1 MEEAA
6 GGQTGQRSRKG
17 HDMNAQRVTTF
28 DDLRLDDAP
37 EYGGKSANLGEMTGA
52 GLAVPPGF
60 AIGQSAYLEAMDAGG
75 IRARLHSERVPE
87 EGLTE
92 AELIARSQDLTRT
105 VAGVELPVRLRES
118 ILEHHRTLGTDV
130 PVAVRSSAPAEDA
143 GDTSF
148 AGIHESY
155 TDVVGGDAL
164 LDAVRK
170 CWCSLWS
177 PRAMTYRAVS
187 GYDEEPSIAVVV
199 QRMVRSD
206 TSGVAFT
213 ADPRTSQTDRVVIEA
228 AFGLGEVVV
237 GGKVEPDTYVVSK
250 SDLRILTAHVG
261 RKVTRIVAGRTGD
274 GLVPVPEEMQNTRV
288 LDDEQVLA
296 VARLAMASEAH
307 YGTPQ
312 DTEFAIEDGELYLVQ
327 TRPITTL
334 VGRAT
339 TGEPAGGAGE
349 NGTVSDTDVDP
360 IVEGL
365 GAGPGTAT
373 GRARVLRE
381 LADGADLAPG
391 EILVATMT
399 DPDWLP
405 ILKRAAAI
413 VTDEGG
419 VTCHAAIV
427 GRELGRPVIVG
438 TRSATTDIRDGQTI
452 TVDGT
457 AGVVYPG
464 TVRRAAVEHAPA
476 DAGRAP
482 EVRTREVTATAVYV
496 NLATPDAAAR
506 VAAMDVDGVGLLR
519 AEFLITSALDG
530 VHPRTLIA
538 EGRAEEY
545 VGRMAS
551 GISTIAAAFEPRPV
565 VYRATDLRSNEFRGL
580 LGGEVEAEERNPM
593 IGYRGCF
600 RYTREPDLFR
610 LELDALARVRQKHGN
625 LHLMIPFV
633 RTGWE
638 LRACLDIIDAHPLG
652 RDPGLKRWIMAE
664 VPSVVHWI
672 PEYAAMGIDGV
683 SIGSNDLTQLTLGV
697 DRDSEV
703 CAELFDSMDPA
714 VLAFIDQIIDR
725 CHDSGLTVS
734 LCGQAAST
742 DPAMAEHLV
751 RRGVTSVSVTPDYAE
766 ITRRTVARAEKSILL
781 DAARSAGRRPP
792 AK

>member
-1 MEEAA
+1 M
-6 GGQTGQRSRKG
+6 S
-17 HDMNAQRVTTF
+17 DMWVTDF

-52 GLAVPPGF
+52 GFPVPPGF
-60 AIGQSAYLEAMDAGG
+60 AIGQSAYLAAMDSGG
-75 IRARLHSERVPE
+75 VRDRLHEKRVPE
-87 EGLTE
+87 DGLTE
-92 AELIARSQDLTRT
+92 AQLIARSEELTEA
-105 VAGVELPVRLRES
+105 VAAVEMPEELREA
-118 ILEHHRTLGTDV
+118 ILAHYRRLGTDV

-143 GDTSF
+143 ADTSF
-148 AGIHESY
+148 AGIHESF
-155 TDVVGGDAL
+155 TDVVGADAL
-164 LDAVRK
+164 LEAVHK

-177 PRAMTYRAVS
+177 PRAMTYRGVAE
-187 GYDEEPSIAVVV
+187 YHDEPSIAVVV
-199 QRMVRSD
+199 QKMVRSD

-250 SDLRILTAHVG
+250 ATGEILSAHVG
-261 RKVTRIVAGRTGD
+261 RKVAQIVAGRTDD
-274 GLVPVPEEMQNTRV
+274 GLVPVPEDEQLDRV
-288 LDDEQVLA
+288 LTDDQVRAVAELA
-296 VARLAMASEAH
+296 VTSEKH
-307 YGTPQ
+307 YDRQQ
-312 DTEFAIEDGELYLVQ
+312 DTEFAFEDGRLYIVQ

-334 VGRAT
+334 DEGAE
-339 TGEPAGGAGE
+339 GGDAGAGASASA
-349 NGTVSDTDVDP
+349 GTSASDAEP
-360 IVEGL
+360 ILEGL
-365 GAGPGTAT
+365 GAGPGTVT
-373 GRARVLRE
+373 GTARVLHE
-381 LADGADLAPG
+381 LADGAGLEDG

-419 VTCHAAIV
+419 ITCHAAIV

-438 TRSATTDIRDGQTI
+438 TRTATSDITDGQTV
-452 TVDGT
+452 TVDGS

-464 TVRRAAVEHAPA
+464 TVRPAGPPTAPA
-476 DAGRAP
+476 DAGKVP
-482 EVRTREVTATAVYV
+482 EARTREVTSTAVYV

-519 AEFLITSALDG
+519 AEFLITSALQG
-530 VHPRTLIA
+530 MHPRKLVA
-538 EGRAEEY
+538 EGHSDDY
-545 VGRMAS
+545 VDRMAE
-551 GISTIAAAFEPRPV
+551 GISTIAAAFDPRPV
-565 VYRATDLRSNEFRGL
+565 IYRATDLRSNEFRGL

-600 RYTREPDLFR
+600 RYTQEPDLFR
-610 LELDALARVRQKHGN
+610 LELDALAKVRQKHRN

-633 RTGWE
+633 RTRWE
-638 LRACLDIIDAHPLG
+638 LEACLEIIDGHPLG
-652 RDPGLKRWIMAE
+652 RDKGMKRWVMAE

-672 PEYAAMGIDGV
+672 PEYARLGIDGV

-703 CAELFDSMDPA
+703 CAELFDSMDES

-725 CHDSGLTVS
+725 CHESGITVS

-751 RRGVTSVSVTPDYAE
+751 RKGVTSVSVTPDYAE

-781 DAARSAGRRPP
+781 DAARRATRG
-792 AK
+792 

>member
-1 MEEAA
+1 MSAR
-6 GGQTGQRSRKG
+6 Q
-17 HDMNAQRVTTF
+17 VVTF
-28 DDLRLDDAP
+28 DDLRLDDSP

-75 IRARLHSERVPE
+75 VRARLHADRVPE

-92 AELIARSQDLTRT
+92 AELMARSAELTRT
-105 VAGVELPVRLRES
+105 VADVDMPVPLRES
-118 ILEHHRTLGTDV
+118 VLEHYRALGHDV

-155 TDVVGGDAL
+155 TDVVGEDAL

-213 ADPRTSQTDRVVIEA
+213 ADPRTSRTDRVVIEA

-237 GGKVEPDTYVVSK
+237 GGKVEPDTYVVDK
-250 SDLRILTAHVG
+250 SDLGVLSAHVG
-261 RKVTRIVAGRTGD
+261 RKLTRIIAGRTDD
-274 GLVPVPEEMQNTRV
+274 GLVPVPEEMQTTRV
-288 LDDEQVLA
+288 LDDEQVRA
-296 VARLAMASEAH
+296 VARQAMASEAH

-312 DTEFAIEDGELYLVQ
+312 DTEFAFEDGELYLVQ

-334 VGRAT
+334 VDRAPDGDRGASGDGRS
-339 TGEPAGGAGE
+339 GGDVEPL
-349 NGTVSDTDVDP
+349 
-360 IVEGL
+360 VEGL

-373 GRARVLRE
+373 GRARVLHE

-438 TRSATTDIRDGQTI
+438 TRSATTDIHDGQTI

-464 TVRRAAVEHAPA
+464 TVRPAAAEQAPA
-476 DAGRAP
+476 DVGRTP
-482 EVRTREVTATAVYV
+482 EARTREVTATAVYV

-519 AEFLITSALDG
+519 AEFLITSALEG
-530 VHPRTLIA
+530 VHPRTLIT
-538 EGRAEEY
+538 EGRTADY
-545 VGRMAS
+545 VDRMAS
-551 GISTIAAAFEPRPV
+551 GIATIAAAFDPRPV
-565 VYRATDLRSNEFRGL
+565 IYRATDLRSNEFRGL

-610 LELDALARVRQKHGN
+610 LELDALARVREKHRN

-633 RTGWE
+633 RTAWE
-638 LRACLDIIDAHPLG
+638 LRACLDIVDGHPLG
-652 RDPGLKRWIMAE
+652 RDAGLKRWIMAE

-714 VLAFIDQIIDR
+714 VLASIDQIIDR
-725 CHDSGLTVS
+725 CHESGLTVS

-781 DAARSAGRRPP
+781 DAARSATRRSP

>member
-1 MEEAA
+1 M
-6 GGQTGQRSRKG
+6 S
-17 HDMNAQRVTTF
+17 DMWVTDF
-28 DDLRLDDAP
+28 DDLRLADAP

-52 GLAVPPGF
+52 GFPVPPGF
-60 AIGQSAYLEAMDAGG
+60 AIGQSAYLDAMEEGG
-75 IRARLHSERVPE
+75 VRARLHEKRVPE

-92 AELIARSQDLTRT
+92 AQLIDRSEELTET
-105 VAGVELPVRLRES
+105 VAAVEMPEKLREA
-118 ILEHHRTLGTDV
+118 ILEHYRRLGADV

-143 GDTSF
+143 ADTSF

-155 TDVVGGDAL
+155 TDVVGADAL
-164 LDAVRK
+164 LEAVHK

-177 PRAMTYRAVS
+177 PRAMTYRGVAEY
-187 GYDEEPSIAVVV
+187 YDEPSIAVVV
-199 QRMVRSD
+199 QKMVRSD

-237 GGKVEPDTYVVSK
+237 GGKVEPDTYVVAK
-250 SDLRILTAHVG
+250 SSGEILNAHVG
-261 RKVTRIVAGRTGD
+261 RKVAQIVAGRTDD
-274 GLVPVPEEMQNTRV
+274 GMVPIPDEKQMDRV
-288 LDDEQVLA
+288 LTDDQVRAVAELA
-296 VARLAMASEAH
+296 VKSEKH
-307 YGTPQ
+307 YDRQQ
-312 DTEFAIEDGELYLVQ
+312 DTEFAFEDGTLYIVQ

-334 VGRAT
+334 DENAAAA
-339 TGEPAGGAGE
+339 AGGE
-349 NGTVSDTDVDP
+349 TSSDVDP
-360 IVEGL
+360 ILEGL
-365 GAGPGTAT
+365 GAGPGTVT
-373 GRARVLRE
+373 GTARVLHE
-381 LADGADLAPG
+381 LADGASLKDG

-419 VTCHAAIV
+419 ITCHAAIV

-438 TRSATTDIRDGQTI
+438 TRTATSDITDGQTV
-452 TVDGT
+452 TVDGS

-464 TVRRAAVEHAPA
+464 TVRPAGPQTAPA
-476 DAGRAP
+476 DAGKAP
-482 EVRTREVTATAVYV
+482 EARTREVTSTAVYV

-519 AEFLITSALDG
+519 AEFLITSALQG
-530 VHPRTLIA
+530 MHPRKLVA
-538 EGRAEEY
+538 EGHADEY
-545 VGRMAS
+545 VDRMAK
-551 GISTIAAAFEPRPV
+551 GISTIAAAFDPRPV

-600 RYTREPDLFR
+600 RYTQEPDLFR
-610 LELDALARVRQKHGN
+610 LELDALAKVRQKHKN

-633 RTGWE
+633 RTRWE
-638 LRACLDIIDAHPLG
+638 LEACLDIIDGHPLG
-652 RDPGLKRWIMAE
+652 RDKGMKRWVMAE

-672 PEYAAMGIDGV
+672 PEYAKLGIDGV

-703 CAELFDSMDPA
+703 CAELFDSMDEA

-725 CHDSGLTVS
+725 CHESGITVS

-751 RRGVTSVSVTPDYAE
+751 RKGVTSVSVTPDYAE

-781 DAARSAGRRPP
+781 DAARRATRP
-792 AK
+792 

>member
-1 MEEAA
+1 MRRHWL
-6 GGQTGQRSRKG
+6 RSWKFRS
-17 HDMNAQRVTTF
+17 
-28 DDLRLDDAP
+28 AP
-37 EYGGKSANLGEMTGA
+37 SCGISIIC
-52 GLAVPPGF
+52 PRP
-60 AIGQSAYLEAMDAGG
+60 AY
-75 IRARLHSERVPE
+75 RS
-87 EGLTE
+87 GLT
-92 AELIARSQDLTRT
+92 A
-105 VAGVELPVRLRES
+105 
-118 ILEHHRTLGTDV
+118 
-130 PVAVRSSAPAEDA
+130 DA
-143 GDTSF
+143 T
-148 AGIHESY
+148 
-155 TDVVGGDAL
+155 
-164 LDAVRK
+164 
-170 CWCSLWS
+170 
-177 PRAMTYRAVS
+177 
-187 GYDEEPSIAVVV
+187 
-199 QRMVRSD
+199 
-206 TSGVAFT
+206 
-213 ADPRTSQTDRVVIEA
+213 
-228 AFGLGEVVV
+228 
-237 GGKVEPDTYVVSK
+237 
-250 SDLRILTAHVG
+250 
-261 RKVTRIVAGRTGD
+261 
-274 GLVPVPEEMQNTRV
+274 
-288 LDDEQVLA
+288 
-296 VARLAMASEAH
+296 
-307 YGTPQ
+307 
-312 DTEFAIEDGELYLVQ
+312 
-327 TRPITTL
+327 
-334 VGRAT
+334 
-339 TGEPAGGAGE
+339 AGGAG
-349 NGTVSDTDVDP
+349 GDGPGSDSQGEP
-360 IVEGL
+360 IAEGL
-365 GAGPGTAT
+365 GAGPGIAT

-381 LADGADLAPG
+381 LADGADLAAG

-438 TRSATTDIRDGQTI
+438 TRTATTDIADGQII

-457 AGVVYPG
+457 AGLVYPG
-464 TVRRAAVEHAPA
+464 AVRQAAAEQAPA

-530 VHPRTLIA
+530 VHPRRLIA
-538 EGRAEEY
+538 EGREEEY

-551 GISTIAAAFEPRPV
+551 GISTIAAAFDPRPV

-593 IGYRGCF
+593 IGYRGCY
-600 RYTREPDLFR
+600 RYTQEPDLFR

-633 RTGWE
+633 RTKWE
-638 LRACLDIIDAHPLG
+638 LRACLDIIDSHPIG

-714 VLAFIDQIIDR
+714 VMAFIDQIIDR
-725 CHDSGLTVS
+725 CQESGLTVS
-734 LCGQAAST
+734 LCGQSAST

-751 RRGVTSVSVTPDYAE
+751 RKGVTSVSVTPDYAE
-766 ITRRTVARAEKSILL
+766 LTRRTVARAEKSILL

>member
-1 MEEAA
+1 MN
-6 GGQTGQRSRKG
+6 TGW
-17 HDMNAQRVTTF
+17 VTNF
-28 DDLRLDDAP
+28 DEMRLDDAP

-52 GLAVPPGF
+52 GFPVPPGF
-60 AIGQSAYLEAMDAGG
+60 SIGQSAYLDAMDTGG
-75 IRARLHSERVPE
+75 VRARLYDERVPE

-92 AELIARSQDLTRT
+92 AELMARSDELRRT
-105 VAGVELPVRLRES
+105 VAGVEVPPRLREA
-118 ILEHHRTLGTDV
+118 ILEHYRGLGTDV

-155 TDVVGGDAL
+155 TDVVGGEAL
-164 LDAVRK
+164 LEAVQK

-187 GYDEEPSIAVVV
+187 GYLDEPSIAVVV

-228 AFGLGEVVV
+228 AYGLGEVVV
-237 GGKVEPDTYVVSK
+237 GGKVEPDTYVVAK
-250 SDLRILTAHVG
+250 SDLEILTAHVG
-261 RKVTRIVAGRTGD
+261 RKVARIIAGQTDG
-274 GLVPVPEEMQNTRV
+274 GLVPVPEEMQTARV
-288 LDDEQVLA
+288 LDDEQVRA
-296 VARLAMASEAH
+296 VARLAMASEEH
-307 YGTPQ
+307 YGKPQ
-312 DTEFAIEDGELYLVQ
+312 DTEFAIEDGELFIVQ

-334 VGRAT
+334 VADAS
-339 TGEPAGGAGE
+339 AGGAAGGAAGD
-349 NGTVSDTDVDP
+349 GTGSDVAP

-365 GAGPGTAT
+365 GAGPGIAT

-438 TRSATTDIRDGQTI
+438 TRTATTDIHDGQTI
-452 TVDGT
+452 TVDGS
-457 AGVVYPG
+457 AGLVYPG
-464 TVRRAAVEHAPA
+464 TVRPAAAAQAPA

-519 AEFLITSALDG
+519 AEFLITSALEG
-530 VHPRTLIA
+530 VHPRRLIA
-538 EGRAEEY
+538 EGRTEEY

-551 GISTIAAAFEPRPV
+551 GIATIAAAFDPRPV
-565 VYRATDLRSNEFRGL
+565 IYRATDLRSNEFRGL

-600 RYTREPDLFR
+600 RYTQEPDLFR
-610 LELDALARVRQKHGN
+610 LELDALARVREKHGN

-633 RTGWE
+633 RTKWE
-638 LRACLDIIDAHPLG
+638 LRACLDIIDAHPIG

-703 CAELFDSMDPA
+703 CAALFDSMDPA
-714 VLAFIDQIIDR
+714 VMAFIDQIIDR
-725 CHDSGLTVS
+725 CHESGLTVS

-781 DAARSAGRRPP
+781 DAARSAVRRPP

>member
-1 MEEAA
+1 
-6 GGQTGQRSRKG
+6 
-17 HDMNAQRVTTF
+17 MNADQVTSF
-28 DDLRLDDAP
+28 DDLRLEDST

-60 AIGQSAYLEAMDAGG
+60 AIGQSAYLEAMDTGG
-75 IRARLHSERVPE
+75 VRARLHAERVPE

-92 AELIARSQDLTRT
+92 AELMARSEDLTRT
-105 VAGVELPVRLRES
+105 VAEVEMPSELREA
-118 ILEHHRTLGTDV
+118 ILEHYHGLGTDV

-155 TDVVGGDAL
+155 TDVVGDDAL
-164 LDAVRK
+164 LEAVRK

-199 QRMVRSD
+199 QQMVRSD

-237 GGKVEPDTYVVSK
+237 GGKVEPDTYVVAK
-250 SDLRILTAHVG
+250 SDLEILTAHVG
-261 RKVTRIVAGRTGD
+261 RKVSRIIAGRTDD
-274 GLVPVPEEMQNTRV
+274 GLVPVPEEMQTQRV
-288 LDDEQVLA
+288 LDDEQVRA
-296 VARLAMASEAH
+296 VARLAMASEKH
-307 YGTPQ
+307 YGKQQ
-312 DTEFAIEDGELYLVQ
+312 DTEFAFEDGELFIVQ

-334 VGRAT
+334 TAD
-339 TGEPAGGAGE
+339 TGGTSDDGAA
-349 NGTVSDTDVDP
+349 SDTDVEP

-438 TRSATTDIRDGQTI
+438 TRSATTDIHDGQTI

-464 TVRRAAVEHAPA
+464 TVRPAAAEQAPA

-551 GISTIAAAFEPRPV
+551 GISTIAAAFDPRPV

-600 RYTREPDLFR
+600 RYTQEPDLFR
-610 LELDALARVRQKHGN
+610 LELDALAKVRQKHGN

-638 LRACLDIIDAHPLG
+638 LRACLDIIDAHPIG
-652 RDPGLKRWIMAE
+652 RDKGLKRWIMAE

-714 VLAFIDQIIDR
+714 VMAFIDQIIDR
-725 CHDSGLTVS
+725 CHESGLTVS

-751 RRGVTSVSVTPDYAE
+751 RKGVTSVSVTPDYAE

-781 DAARSAGRRPP
+781 AAARSAGGPSP

>member
-1 MEEAA
+1 
-6 GGQTGQRSRKG
+6 
-17 HDMNAQRVTTF
+17 MNTRWVADF
-28 DDLRLDDAP
+28 AELRLADAP

-52 GLAVPPGF
+52 GFPVPPGF
-60 AIGQSAYLEAMDAGG
+60 SVGQSAYLAAMDAAGV
-75 IRARLHSERVPE
+75 RTRLHDRRVPE
-87 EGLTE
+87 EGLSE
-92 AELIARSQDLTRT
+92 ADLMSLAAELSGT
-105 VAGVELPVRLRES
+105 VAAVEMPPRLRED
-118 ILEHHRTLGTDV
+118 ILAHYRSLGSDV

-155 TDVVGGDAL
+155 TDVVGEESVL
-164 LDAVRK
+164 EAVRD
-170 CWCSLWS
+170 CWCSLWT
-177 PRAMTYRAVS
+177 PRAMTYRAVT
-187 GYDEEPSIAVVV
+187 GYDDEPSIAVVV
-199 QRMVRSD
+199 QKMVRSD

-213 ADPRTSQTDRVVIEA
+213 ADPRTSQVDRVVIEA

-250 SDLRILTAHVG
+250 ADLRILAVHVG
-261 RKVTRIVAGRTGD
+261 RKVARIVAGRTAD
-274 GLVPVPEEMQNTRV
+274 GLVPVPEAEQLNRV
-288 LDDEQVLA
+288 LDDDQVRQ
-296 VARLAMASEAH
+296 VARLAVMSEQH
-307 YGTPQ
+307 YGLPQ
-312 DTEFAIEDGELYLVQ
+312 DTEFAFEDGELYIVQ

-334 VGRAT
+334 DTDAAHADAPVGT
-339 TGEPAGGAGE
+339 GGAGD
-349 NGTVSDTDVDP
+349 GVAP
-360 IVEGL
+360 IVSGL
-365 GAGPGTAT
+365 GAGPGTAIGT
-373 GRARVLRE
+373 ARVLTE
-381 LADGADLAPG
+381 LADGVNLAAG

-405 ILKRAAAI
+405 ILQRAAAI

-438 TRSATTDIRDGQTI
+438 TRSATTDIADGQTI

-464 TVRRAAVEHAPA
+464 EVREAAPPQAPA
-476 DAGRAP
+476 DAAAAP
-482 EVRTREVTATAVYV
+482 EVRTREITATAVYV

-519 AEFLITSALDG
+519 AEFLITSALQG
-530 VHPRTLIA
+530 LHPRRLVE

-545 VGRMAS
+545 VERMAA
-551 GISTIAAAFEPRPV
+551 GISTIAAAFDPRPV

-610 LELDALARVRQKHGN
+610 LELDALARVRQRHRN

-638 LRACLDIIDAHPLG
+638 LRACLDIIDAHPIG
-652 RDPGLKRWIMAE
+652 RDTGLRRWIMAE

-672 PEYAAMGIDGV
+672 PEYAAMGIHGV

-703 CAELFDSMDPA
+703 CADLFDSMDPA

-725 CHDSGLTVS
+725 CHESGLTVS

-742 DPAMAEHLV
+742 DPRMAEHLV
-751 RRGVTSVSVTPDYAE
+751 RKGVTSVSVTPDYAE
-766 ITRRTVARAEKSILL
+766 LTRRTVARAERTILL
-781 DAARSAGRRPP
+781 DAARAVPRPGRDRPTGRSRRSSP
-792 AK
+792 

>member
-1 MEEAA
+1 MDARWVADFAE
-6 GGQTGQRSRKG
+6 
-17 HDMNAQRVTTF
+17 
-28 DDLRLDDAP
+28 LRLSAAP

-52 GLAVPPGF
+52 GFPVPPGF
-60 AIGQSAYLEAMDAGG
+60 SVGQSAYLTAMESAGV
-75 IRARLHSERVPE
+75 RSRLYDGRVPE
-87 EGLTE
+87 EGMSE
-92 AELIARSQDLTRT
+92 AELMSLAAELSST
-105 VAGVELPVRLRES
+105 VAGVEMPSRLREEVVAHYRS
-118 ILEHHRTLGTDV
+118 LGPDV

-155 TDVVGGDAL
+155 TDVVGEE
-164 LDAVRK
+164 AVLK
-170 CWCSLWS
+170 AVQDCWCSLWT

-187 GYDEEPSIAVVV
+187 GYDDEPSIAVVV
-199 QRMVRSD
+199 QKMVRSD

-213 ADPRTSQTDRVVIEA
+213 ADPRTSQVDRVVIEA

-250 SDLRILTAHVG
+250 SDLHILTVHVG
-261 RKVTRIVAGRTGD
+261 RKVSRIVAGRTAD
-274 GLVPVPEEMQNTRV
+274 GLVPVPEAEQLDRV
-288 LDDEQVLA
+288 LDDDQVRR
-296 VARLAMASEAH
+296 VARLAVMSEQH
-307 YGTPQ
+307 YGEPQ
-312 DTEFAIEDGELYLVQ
+312 DTEFAFEDGELYIVQ

-334 VGRAT
+334 DADAAHA
-339 TGEPAGGAGE
+339 EDAAGAGSE
-349 NGTVSDTDVDP
+349 VEP
-360 IVEGL
+360 IVSGL
-365 GAGPGTAT
+365 GAGPGTAIGT
-373 GRARVLRE
+373 ARVLTE
-381 LADGADLAPG
+381 LADGVNLAAG

-405 ILKRAAAI
+405 ILQRAAAI

-438 TRSATTDIRDGQTI
+438 TRSATADIADGQTI

-464 TVRRAAVEHAPA
+464 EVRAAEAPQAPA
-476 DAGRAP
+476 DAGAAP

-519 AEFLITSALDG
+519 AEFLITSALQG
-530 VHPRTLIA
+530 LHPRRLIA
-538 EGRAEEY
+538 EGRTEEY
-545 VGRMAS
+545 VERMAS
-551 GISTIAAAFEPRPV
+551 GISTIAAAFDPRPV

-610 LELDALARVRQKHGN
+610 LELDALERVRRRHRN

-638 LRACLDIIDAHPLG
+638 LRACLDIIDAHPIG
-652 RDPGLKRWIMAE
+652 RDTGLKRWIMAE

-672 PEYAAMGIDGV
+672 PEYATMGIDGV

-703 CAELFDSMDPA
+703 CADLFDSMDPA

-725 CHDSGLTVS
+725 CHESGLTVS

-742 DPAMAEHLV
+742 DPRMAEHLV
-751 RRGVTSVSVTPDYAE
+751 RKGVTSVSVTPDYAE
-766 ITRRTVARAEKSILL
+766 MTRRTVARAERTILL
-781 DAARSAGRRPP
+781 DAARAACRPTHE
-792 AK
+792 

>member
-1 MEEAA
+1 
-6 GGQTGQRSRKG
+6 
-17 HDMNAQRVTTF
+17 MNTEWVTNF
-28 DDLRLDDAP
+28 DELRLEDAP

-52 GLAVPPGF
+52 GFPVPPGF
-60 AIGQSAYLEAMDAGG
+60 SVGQSAYLDAMDTGG
-75 IRARLHSERVPE
+75 VRARLYAERVPE

-92 AELIARSQDLTRT
+92 AELMARSEDLTRT
-105 VAGVELPVRLRES
+105 VAEVEMPPRLREA
-118 ILEHHRTLGTDV
+118 ILEHYRGLGADV

-155 TDVVGGDAL
+155 TDVIGSDAL
-164 LDAVRK
+164 IDAVRK

-187 GYDEEPSIAVVV
+187 GYHDEPSIAVVV

-213 ADPRTSQTDRVVIEA
+213 ADPRTSQIDRVVIEA
-228 AFGLGEVVV
+228 AYGLGEVVV
-237 GGKVEPDTYVVSK
+237 GGKVEPDTYVVAK
-250 SDLRILTAHVG
+250 SDLDILTAHVG
-261 RKVTRIVAGRTGD
+261 RKVSRIIAGKTED
-274 GLVPVPEEMQNTRV
+274 GLVPVPEELQTERV
-288 LDDEQVLA
+288 LDDQQVRA

-307 YGTPQ
+307 YGKPQ
-312 DTEFAIEDGELYLVQ
+312 DTEFAIEDGELFIVQ

-334 VGRAT
+334 TADAT
-339 TGEPAGGAGE
+339 AGGAG
-349 NGTVSDTDVDP
+349 GDGPGSDSQGEP
-360 IVEGL
+360 IAEGL
-365 GAGPGTAT
+365 GAGPGIAT

-381 LADGADLAPG
+381 LADGADLAAG

-438 TRSATTDIRDGQTI
+438 TRTATTDIADGQII

-457 AGVVYPG
+457 AGLVYPG
-464 TVRRAAVEHAPA
+464 AVRQAAAEQAPA

-530 VHPRTLIA
+530 VHPRRLIA
-538 EGRAEEY
+538 EGREEEY

-551 GISTIAAAFEPRPV
+551 GISTIAAAFDPRPV

-593 IGYRGCF
+593 IGYRGCY
-600 RYTREPDLFR
+600 RYTQEPDLFR

-633 RTGWE
+633 RTKWE
-638 LRACLDIIDAHPLG
+638 LRACLDIIDSHPIG

-714 VLAFIDQIIDR
+714 VMAFIDQIIDR
-725 CHDSGLTVS
+725 CQESGLTVS

-751 RRGVTSVSVTPDYAE
+751 RKGVTSVSVTPDYAE
-766 ITRRTVARAEKSILL
+766 LTRRTVARAEKSILL

>member
-1 MEEAA
+1 
-6 GGQTGQRSRKG
+6 
-17 HDMNAQRVTTF
+17 MNADQVTSF
-28 DDLRLDDAP
+28 DDLRLEDSA

-60 AIGQSAYLEAMDAGG
+60 AIGQSAYLEAMDTGG
-75 IRARLHSERVPE
+75 VRARLHAERVPE

-92 AELIARSQDLTRT
+92 AELMARSEDLTRT
-105 VAGVELPVRLRES
+105 VAEVEMPSELREA
-118 ILEHHRTLGTDV
+118 ILEHYHGLGTDV

-155 TDVVGGDAL
+155 TDVVGDDAL
-164 LDAVRK
+164 LEAVRK

-237 GGKVEPDTYVVSK
+237 GGKVEPDTYVVAK
-250 SDLRILTAHVG
+250 SDLEILTAHVG
-261 RKVTRIVAGRTGD
+261 RKVSRIIAGRTDD
-274 GLVPVPEEMQNTRV
+274 GLVPVPEEMQTQRV
-288 LDDEQVLA
+288 LDDEQVRA
-296 VARLAMASEAH
+296 VARLAMASEKH
-307 YGTPQ
+307 YGKQQ
-312 DTEFAIEDGELYLVQ
+312 DTEFAFEDGELFIVQ

-334 VGRAT
+334 TAD
-339 TGEPAGGAGE
+339 TGGTSDDGAA
-349 NGTVSDTDVDP
+349 SDTDVEP

-438 TRSATTDIRDGQTI
+438 TRSATTDIQDGQTI

-464 TVRRAAVEHAPA
+464 TVRPAAAEHAPA

-551 GISTIAAAFEPRPV
+551 GISTIAAAFDPRPV

-600 RYTREPDLFR
+600 RYTQEPDLFR
-610 LELDALARVRQKHGN
+610 LELDALAKVRQKHGN

-638 LRACLDIIDAHPLG
+638 LRACLDIIDAHPIG
-652 RDPGLKRWIMAE
+652 RDKGLKRWIMAE

-725 CHDSGLTVS
+725 CHESGLTVS

-751 RRGVTSVSVTPDYAE
+751 RKGVTSVSVTPDYAE

-781 DAARSAGRRPP
+781 AAARSAGGPSP

>member
-1 MEEAA
+1 MDARWVADFSE
-6 GGQTGQRSRKG
+6 
-17 HDMNAQRVTTF
+17 
-28 DDLRLDDAP
+28 LRLADAP

-52 GLAVPPGF
+52 GFPVPPGF
-60 AIGQSAYLEAMDAGG
+60 SVGQSAYLAAMESAGV
-75 IRARLHSERVPE
+75 RSRLYDGRVPE
-87 EGLTE
+87 EGMSE
-92 AELIARSQDLTRT
+92 AELMSLAAELSST
-105 VAGVELPVRLRES
+105 VAGVEMPSRLREEVVAHYRS
-118 ILEHHRTLGTDV
+118 LGPDV

-155 TDVVGGDAL
+155 TDVVGEE
-164 LDAVRK
+164 AVLK
-170 CWCSLWS
+170 AVQDCWCSLWT

-187 GYDEEPSIAVVV
+187 GYDDEPSIAVVV
-199 QRMVRSD
+199 QKMVRSD

-213 ADPRTSQTDRVVIEA
+213 ADPRTSQVDRVVIEA

-250 SDLRILTAHVG
+250 SDLHILTVHVG
-261 RKVTRIVAGRTGD
+261 RKVSRIVAGRTAD
-274 GLVPVPEEMQNTRV
+274 GLVPVPEAEQLDRV
-288 LDDEQVLA
+288 LDDDQVRR
-296 VARLAMASEAH
+296 VARLAVMSEQH
-307 YGTPQ
+307 YGEPQ
-312 DTEFAIEDGELYLVQ
+312 DTEFAFEDGELYIVQ

-334 VGRAT
+334 DADAAHA
-339 TGEPAGGAGE
+339 EDAAGAGSE
-349 NGTVSDTDVDP
+349 VEP
-360 IVEGL
+360 IVSGL
-365 GAGPGTAT
+365 GAGPGTAIGT
-373 GRARVLRE
+373 ARVLTE
-381 LADGADLAPG
+381 LADGVNLAAG

-405 ILKRAAAI
+405 ILQRAAAI

-438 TRSATTDIRDGQTI
+438 TRSATADIADGQTI

-464 TVRRAAVEHAPA
+464 EVRAAEAPQAPA
-476 DAGRAP
+476 DAGAAP

-519 AEFLITSALDG
+519 AEFLITSALQG
-530 VHPRTLIA
+530 LHPRRLIA
-538 EGRAEEY
+538 EGRTEEY
-545 VGRMAS
+545 VERMAS
-551 GISTIAAAFEPRPV
+551 GISTIAAAFDPRPV

-610 LELDALARVRQKHGN
+610 LELDALERVRRRHRN

-638 LRACLDIIDAHPLG
+638 LRACLDIIDAHPIG
-652 RDPGLKRWIMAE
+652 RDTGLKRWIMAE

-672 PEYAAMGIDGV
+672 PEYATMGIDGV

-703 CAELFDSMDPA
+703 CADLFDSMDPA

-725 CHDSGLTVS
+725 CHESGLTVS

-742 DPAMAEHLV
+742 DPRMAEHLV
-751 RRGVTSVSVTPDYAE
+751 RKGVTSVSVTPDYAE
-766 ITRRTVARAEKSILL
+766 MTRRTVARAERTILL
-781 DAARSAGRRPP
+781 DAARAACRPTHE
-792 AK
+792 

>member
-1 MEEAA
+1 MDTRWVADFSE
-6 GGQTGQRSRKG
+6 
-17 HDMNAQRVTTF
+17 
-28 DDLRLDDAP
+28 LRLADAP

-52 GLAVPPGF
+52 GFPVPPGF
-60 AIGQSAYLEAMDAGG
+60 SVGQSAYLAAMDAAGV
-75 IRARLHSERVPE
+75 RARLYDGRVAAKEVSEAD
-87 EGLTE
+87 LMSLA
-92 AELIARSQDLTRT
+92 AELRDA
-105 VAGVELPVRLRES
+105 VAGAEMPARLREDIVAHYRS
-118 ILEHHRTLGTDV
+118 LGPDV

-155 TDVVGGDAL
+155 TDVVGEDAV
-164 LDAVRK
+164 LDAVRD
-170 CWCSLWS
+170 CWCSLWT
-177 PRAMTYRAVS
+177 PRAMTYRSVS
-187 GYDEEPSIAVVV
+187 GYDDEPSIAVVV
-199 QRMVRSD
+199 QKMVRSD

-213 ADPRTSQTDRVVIEA
+213 ADPRTSQVDRVVIEA

-250 SDLRILTAHVG
+250 SDLDILSVHVG
-261 RKVTRIVAGRTGD
+261 RKVARIVAGRTAD
-274 GLVPVPEEMQNTRV
+274 GLVPVPEAQQLTRV
-288 LDDEQVLA
+288 LDDDQVRE
-296 VARLAMASEAH
+296 VARLAVMSEQH
-307 YGTPQ
+307 YGAPQ
-312 DTEFAIEDGELYLVQ
+312 DTEFAFEDGELYIVQ

-334 VGRAT
+334 DADARS
-339 TGEPAGGAGE
+339 TGEPGGAG
-349 NGTVSDTDVDP
+349 SDVDP
-360 IVEGL
+360 LVSGL
-365 GAGPGTAT
+365 GAGPGTAIGT
-373 GRARVLRE
+373 ARVLTE
-381 LADGADLAPG
+381 LADGVNLAAG

-405 ILKRAAAI
+405 ILQRAAAI

-438 TRSATTDIRDGQTI
+438 TRSATTDITDGQTI

-464 TVRRAAVEHAPA
+464 EVHTAAAQPAPA
-476 DAGRAP
+476 DIGAAP
-482 EVRTREVTATAVYV
+482 EVRTREVTSTAVYV

-519 AEFLITSALDG
+519 AEFLITSALQG
-530 VHPRTLIA
+530 LHPRRLVE
-538 EGRAEEY
+538 EGRTEEY
-545 VGRMAS
+545 VERMAS
-551 GISTIAAAFEPRPV
+551 GISTIAAAFDPRPV

-610 LELDALARVRQKHGN
+610 LELDALERVRRRHRN

-652 RDPGLKRWIMAE
+652 RDTGLKRWIMAE

-703 CAELFDSMDPA
+703 CADLFDSMDPA

-742 DPAMAEHLV
+742 DPRMAEHLV
-751 RRGVTSVSVTPDYAE
+751 RKGVTSVSVTPDYAE
-766 ITRRTVARAEKSILL
+766 ITRRTVARAERTILL
-781 DAARSAGRRPP
+781 DAARAASRRGDD
-792 AK
+792 

>member
-1 MEEAA
+1 MDARWVADFSE
-6 GGQTGQRSRKG
+6 
-17 HDMNAQRVTTF
+17 
-28 DDLRLDDAP
+28 LRLADAP

-52 GLAVPPGF
+52 GFPVPPGF
-60 AIGQSAYLEAMDAGG
+60 SVGQSAYLAAMETAGV
-75 IRARLHSERVPE
+75 RSRLYDGRVPAD
-87 EGLTE
+87 GTSE
-92 AELIARSQDLTRT
+92 AELMSLAAEFGGT
-105 VAGVELPVRLRES
+105 VAGVEMPARLREDIVAHYRS
-118 ILEHHRTLGTDV
+118 LGSDV

-155 TDVVGGDAL
+155 TDVVGEEAVL
-164 LDAVRK
+164 EAVRD
-170 CWCSLWS
+170 CWCSLWT

-187 GYDEEPSIAVVV
+187 GYDDEPSIAVVV
-199 QRMVRSD
+199 QKMVRSD

-213 ADPRTSQTDRVVIEA
+213 ADPRTSQVDRVVIEA

-250 SDLRILTAHVG
+250 ADLNLLTVHVG
-261 RKVTRIVAGRTGD
+261 RKVARIVAGRTVD
-274 GLVPVPEEMQNTRV
+274 GLVPIPEAEQLDRV
-288 LDDEQVLA
+288 LDDDQVRR
-296 VARLAMASEAH
+296 VARLAVMSEQH
-307 YGTPQ
+307 YGVPQ
-312 DTEFAIEDGELYLVQ
+312 DTEFAFEDGELYIVQ

-334 VGRAT
+334 DAEAGRAGDPGTAGT
-339 TGEPAGGAGE
+339 TGDE
-349 NGTVSDTDVDP
+349 VDP
-360 IVEGL
+360 IVSGL
-365 GAGPGTAT
+365 GAGPGTAIGT
-373 GRARVLRE
+373 ARVLTE
-381 LADGADLAPG
+381 LADGVNLAAG

-405 ILKRAAAI
+405 ILQRAAAI

-438 TRSATTDIRDGQTI
+438 TRSATADIADGQTI

-464 TVRRAAVEHAPA
+464 EVRAATAPQAPA
-476 DAGRAP
+476 DAGAAP

-519 AEFLITSALDG
+519 AEFLITSALQG
-530 VHPRTLIA
+530 LHPRRLIA
-538 EGRAEEY
+538 EGRTEEY
-545 VGRMAS
+545 VERMAS
-551 GISTIAAAFEPRPV
+551 GISTIAAAFDPRPV

-610 LELDALARVRQKHGN
+610 LELDALERVRRRHRN

-638 LRACLDIIDAHPLG
+638 LRACLDIIDAHPIG
-652 RDPGLKRWIMAE
+652 RDTGLKRWIMAE

-703 CAELFDSMDPA
+703 CADLFDSMDPA

-725 CHDSGLTVS
+725 CHESGLTVS

-742 DPAMAEHLV
+742 DPRMAEHLV
-751 RRGVTSVSVTPDYAE
+751 RKGVTSVSVTPDYAE
-766 ITRRTVARAEKSILL
+766 VTRRTVARAERTILL
-781 DAARSAGRRPP
+781 DAARAAARPGRD
-792 AK
+792 

>member
-1 MEEAA
+1 
-6 GGQTGQRSRKG
+6 
-17 HDMNAQRVTTF
+17 MNTEWVTTF

-52 GLAVPPGF
+52 GFPVPPGF
-60 AIGQSAYLEAMDAGG
+60 SIGQSAYLEAMDVGG
-75 IRARLHSERVPE
+75 VRDRLHAERVPE

-92 AELIARSQDLTRT
+92 AELIARSDDLSRT
-105 VAGVELPVRLRES
+105 VAEVEMPTRLRES
-118 ILEHHRTLGTDV
+118 ILEHYRALGPDV

-155 TDVVGGDAL
+155 TDVIGGDAL
-164 LDAVRK
+164 LDAVRR

-187 GYDEEPSIAVVV
+187 GYLDEPSIAVVV

-228 AFGLGEVVV
+228 AYGLGEVVV
-237 GGKVEPDTYVVSK
+237 GGKVEPDTYVVAK
-250 SDLRILTAHVG
+250 SDQQILTAHVG
-261 RKVTRIVAGRTGD
+261 RKVSRIIAGRTDD
-274 GLVPVPEEMQNTRV
+274 GLVPVPEEMQTARV
-288 LDDEQVLA
+288 LDDEQVRA
-296 VARLAMASEAH
+296 VARLAMASEEH

-312 DTEFAIEDGELYLVQ
+312 DTEFAFEDGELFIVQ

-334 VGRAT
+334 SADAPGGGSSASDDDGSGSP
-339 TGEPAGGAGE
+339 GEP
-349 NGTVSDTDVDP
+349 
-360 IVEGL
+360 IVQGL
-365 GAGPGTAT
+365 GAGPGMAT
-373 GRARVLRE
+373 GKARVLRE

-427 GRELGRPVIVG
+427 GRELGRPVVVG
-438 TRSATTDIRDGQTI
+438 TRTATTDISDGQTI

-457 AGVVYPG
+457 AGLVYPG
-464 TVRRAAVEHAPA
+464 TVRPAAAQQAPA
-476 DAGRAP
+476 DVGRAP
-482 EVRTREVTATAVYV
+482 EARTREVTATAVYV

-506 VAAMDVDGVGLLR
+506 VADMDVDGVGLLR

-530 VHPRTLIA
+530 VHPRRLIA
-538 EGRAEEY
+538 EGRTEEY
-545 VGRMAS
+545 VGRMAT
-551 GISTIAAAFEPRPV
+551 GISTIAAAFDPRPV
-565 VYRATDLRSNEFRGL
+565 IYRATDLRSNEFRGL

-600 RYTREPDLFR
+600 RYTQEPDLFR
-610 LELDALARVRQKHGN
+610 LELDALARVRQQHGN

-633 RTGWE
+633 RTKWE
-638 LRACLDIIDAHPLG
+638 LRACLDIIDAHPIG

-714 VLAFIDQIIDR
+714 VMAFIDQIIDR
-725 CHDSGLTVS
+725 CHESGLTVS

-751 RRGVTSVSVTPDYAE
+751 RKGVTSVSVTPDYAE

-781 DAARSAGRRPP
+781 AAARSAGGPSP